1 MRFTSETTSN
11 GVTERLFTLDDITGV
26 IWSPANATGSHPL
39 VLLGHGGGQHK
50 KAAGVL
56 ARARQYA
63 ACGFAAAAI
72 DAPGHGDRPPVER
85 HQRLMADIRQRVA
98 DGEAL
103 GPHMAGYNVVLAAQA
118 VPEWQ
123 ATLDALLELDGIT
136 GPGGYWGISMGGGIG
151 VLLVAAEP
159 RIGAGVLGL
168 AGHETLL
175 EAAGRIS
182 VPVEFVSSGSTQWF
196 RATTASRCSTP
207 SPHRRRRCTPT
218 RAVMETTPGSRWTAR
233 CASSPV
239 TCSLVIL
246 GNSRLG
252 LVGSA
257 RGRLAGCRHPGRPG
271 PGHMARM

>member
-1 MRFTSETTSN
+1 VPAGIPKGNEPMRFTSQTTSN

-56 ARARQYA
+56 ARAHQYVT
-63 ACGFAAAAI
+63 CGFAAAAI

-123 ATLDALLELDGIT
+123 ATLDALLELDGVT
-136 GPGGYWGISMGGGIG
+136 GPVAYWGISMGGGIG
-151 VLLVAAEP
+151 VLLVAAES
-159 RIGAGVLGL
+159 RISAAVLGL

-182 VPVEFVSSGSTQWF
+182 VPVEFVLQWDDEMVPRDDGLALFDALASQEKTLHANAGGHGDVPRFEVDSSVRF
-196 RATTASRCSTP
+196 F
-207 SPHRRRRCTPT
+207 T
-218 RAVMETTPGSRWTAR
+218 RH
-233 CASSPV
+233 
-239 TCSLVIL
+239 LL
-246 GNSRLG
+246 
-252 LVGSA
+252 
-257 RGRLAGCRHPGRPG
+257 
-271 PGHMARM
+271 PGHPRGAAG